1 MRLDPILYIDGYKVG
16 HKFQYHQDTSIVF
29 SNLTPRSN
37 KRAITLPEFNDDEI
51 LWVGISAEV
60 QIMLEDFQANFFN
73 RDVEDVVAKYKRRM
87 DMYLGPDSVDTQH
100 IRDLHNLGYLPVLI
114 SALPE
119 GSLVPCRVPVM
130 TIVNTD
136 ERLYWIVN
144 YLETYLS
151 AVLWQMQTS
160 ATTAFQYRC
169 LLEQYAE
176 LTGSPKEFALWQ
188 GHDFSFR
195 GMAGVEAAARSGVG
209 HLASFLGTDTLPA
222 IDYIEE
228 YFKDGLEIFVG
239 GSVPASE
246 HSVAST
252 NILFLEEKYK
262 DSPNPKLEA
271 EKEFFKRYITEI
283 YPSGVASYVS
293 DTFDFFGVLTEIAPA
308 LKQEILDR
316 KPNGL
321 GLAKVVFRPD
331 CYAEGTKVFTKSGW
345 VDFKEVNQDTL
356 VAQVLDDGSYEFVK
370 PSKVT
375 NEYYEGDMIH
385 FFDQKGKVDFLV
397 TPNHRM
403 ISKINGEE
411 KVDLAEKLKVGHHYR
426 RFERSASA
434 KEMGKVLTNL
444 QRLNIA
450 FQADGSYCT
459 DVSHKIRFSFAKQ
472 RKIDRLISL
481 VTELK
486 LPFVVYD
493 LKDNRKEIHIT
504 IDSSCVSKNFEWID
518 TTNLSKQWC
527 VDFIEELSYWDSCRR
542 SDTRFKFDSTNKSVV
557 DVVEIVAISAGYG
570 VLISEYEDNRKDI
583 FNNVYTCNI
592 LKDSSIGGQSFSKKV
607 VSYKGRV
614 YCVTVPTGRLLVKNN
629 RATLVCGNSGDP
641 VKILTGY
648 KVLEVT
654 ATDPDEFDYEEDF
667 HMQGIEAVKDGNQY
681 FEIEYTYD
689 RWKGYVNGYVH
700 TRELTEAEV
709 KGAVEVLWDEFGGD
723 VTDKGYKLLNQRVGL
738 IYGDSITLERAK
750 EILQRLEA
758 KGFASGNVVFGIGS
772 FTYQHNTRDT
782 HGFAIKS
789 TYTIIDE
796 TEVKVYKDPK
806 TDDGTKKSAKGLLH
820 VFKDSEG
827 KFILKDDL
835 TYNEYNTEEGMELDQ
850 LKPVLYNQQVKQE
863 SFQDIRIRVN
873 EAVEKKVRKVLDKS

>member
-16 HKFQYHQDTSIVF
+16 HKFQYHQDTSVVF

-73 RDVEDVVAKYKRRM
+73 RNVEDVVTKYKRRM
-87 DMYLGPDSVDTQH
+87 DQYLGPDSVDTQH
-100 IRDLHNLGYLPVLI
+100 IHDLHELGYLPVMI
-114 SALPE
+114 AALPE

-130 TIVNTD
+130 TICNTD
-136 ERLYWIVN
+136 ERFYWIVN

-176 LTGSPKEFALWQ
+176 ITGSPKEFALWQ

-228 YFKDGLEIFVG
+228 YFKDGRDIFIG

-293 DTFDFFGVLTEIAPA
+293 DTYDFWGVLTEIAPA

-331 CYAEGTKVFTKSGW
+331 
-345 VDFKEVNQDTL
+345 
-356 VAQVLDDGSYEFVK
+356 
-370 PSKVT
+370 
-375 NEYYEGDMIH
+375 
-385 FFDQKGKVDFLV
+385 
-397 TPNHRM
+397 
-403 ISKINGEE
+403 
-411 KVDLAEKLKVGHHYR
+411 
-426 RFERSASA
+426 
-434 KEMGKVLTNL
+434 
-444 QRLNIA
+444 
-450 FQADGSYCT
+450 
-459 DVSHKIRFSFAKQ
+459 
-472 RKIDRLISL
+472 
-481 VTELK
+481 
-486 LPFVVYD
+486 
-493 LKDNRKEIHIT
+493 
-504 IDSSCVSKNFEWID
+504 
-518 TTNLSKQWC
+518 
-527 VDFIEELSYWDSCRR
+527 
-542 SDTRFKFDSTNKSVV
+542 
-557 DVVEIVAISAGYG
+557 
-570 VLISEYEDNRKDI
+570 
-583 FNNVYTCNI
+583 
-592 LKDSSIGGQSFSKKV
+592 
-607 VSYKGRV
+607 
-614 YCVTVPTGRLLVKNN
+614 
-629 RATLVCGNSGDP
+629 SGDP
-641 VKILTGY
+641 VEILCGIPVQNADSIEDAEETLKESDEWVDGEDY
-648 KVLEVT
+648 GPDELSGVFRIEGKVLEVT
-654 ATDPDEFDYEEDF
+654 VTPWWNRHDKRFYYIDGWQDTK
-667 HMQGIEAVKDGNQY
+667 VK
-681 FEIEYTYD
+681 EV
-689 RWKGYVNGYVH
+689 K
-700 TRELTEAEV
+700 LTPEQ

-738 IYGDSITLERAK
+738 IYGDSITLDRAK

-796 TEVKVYKDPK
+796 TEIKVFKDPK
-806 TDDGTKKSAKGLLH
+806 TDDGTKKSAKGLLR
-820 VFKDSEG
+820 VIKDESG
-827 KFILKDDL
+827 KFVLEDDL
-835 TYNEYNTEEGMELDQ
+835 TYGEYNCERTVDLDQ
-850 LKPVLYNQQVKQE
+850 LKPVLYNSQFKQE

-873 EAVEKKVRKVLDKS
+873 EAVEKKVRKVLDVK

>member
-73 RDVEDVVAKYKRRM
+73 RNVEDVVAKYKRRM
-87 DMYLGPDSVDTQH
+87 DQYLGPDSVDTQH
-100 IRDLHNLGYLPVLI
+100 IRDLHDLGYLPVMI
-114 SALPE
+114 AALPE

-130 TIVNTD
+130 TICNTD
-136 ERLYWIVN
+136 ERFYWIVN

-176 LTGSPKEFALWQ
+176 ITGSPKEFALWQ

-228 YFKDGLEIFVG
+228 YFKDGREIFIG

-262 DSPNPKLEA
+262 DCPNPKLEA

-293 DTFDFFGVLTEIAPA
+293 DTYDFWGVLTEIAPA

-331 CYAEGTKVFTKSGW
+331 
-345 VDFKEVNQDTL
+345 
-356 VAQVLDDGSYEFVK
+356 
-370 PSKVT
+370 
-375 NEYYEGDMIH
+375 
-385 FFDQKGKVDFLV
+385 
-397 TPNHRM
+397 
-403 ISKINGEE
+403 
-411 KVDLAEKLKVGHHYR
+411 
-426 RFERSASA
+426 
-434 KEMGKVLTNL
+434 
-444 QRLNIA
+444 
-450 FQADGSYCT
+450 
-459 DVSHKIRFSFAKQ
+459 
-472 RKIDRLISL
+472 
-481 VTELK
+481 
-486 LPFVVYD
+486 
-493 LKDNRKEIHIT
+493 
-504 IDSSCVSKNFEWID
+504 
-518 TTNLSKQWC
+518 
-527 VDFIEELSYWDSCRR
+527 
-542 SDTRFKFDSTNKSVV
+542 
-557 DVVEIVAISAGYG
+557 
-570 VLISEYEDNRKDI
+570 
-583 FNNVYTCNI
+583 
-592 LKDSSIGGQSFSKKV
+592 
-607 VSYKGRV
+607 
-614 YCVTVPTGRLLVKNN
+614 
-629 RATLVCGNSGDP
+629 SGDP

-648 KVLEVT
+648 KTCDRFNMSAWEMN
-654 ATDPDEFDYEEDF
+654 EE
-667 HMQGIEAVKDGNQY
+667 GIEAVVENGKY
-681 FEIEYTYD
+681 YEIEFEY
-689 RWKGYVNGYVH
+689 GYENYIDGYKYL
-700 TRELTEAEV
+700 RELTEAEV

-738 IYGDSITLERAK
+738 IYGDSITLDRAK

-758 KGFASGNVVFGIGS
+758 NGFASGNVVFGIGS

-789 TYTIIDE
+789 TYTIIDD
-796 TEVKVYKDPK
+796 TEIKVFKDPK
-806 TDDGTKKSAKGLLH
+806 TDDGTKKSAKGMLR
-820 VFKDSEG
+820 VIKDESG
-827 KFILKDDL
+827 KFVLEDDL
-835 TYNEYNTEEGMELDQ
+835 TYDEYNCERTADLDQ
-850 LKPVLYNQQVKQE
+850 LSPVLYNSQVKQE

-873 EAVEKKVRKVLDKS
+873 EAVEKKVRKVVDVK

>member
-100 IRDLHNLGYLPVLI
+100 IRDLHNLGYLPVMI
-114 SALPE
+114 AALPE

-130 TIVNTD
+130 TICNTD
-136 ERLYWIVN
+136 ERFYWIVN

-228 YFKDGLEIFVG
+228 YFKDGREIFVG

-262 DSPNPKLEA
+262 DSLNPKLEA

-283 YPSGVASYVS
+283 YPSGVCSYVS
-293 DTFDFFGVLTEIAPA
+293 DSFDFWGVLTEIAPA

-331 CYAEGTKVFTKSGW
+331 
-345 VDFKEVNQDTL
+345 
-356 VAQVLDDGSYEFVK
+356 
-370 PSKVT
+370 
-375 NEYYEGDMIH
+375 
-385 FFDQKGKVDFLV
+385 
-397 TPNHRM
+397 
-403 ISKINGEE
+403 
-411 KVDLAEKLKVGHHYR
+411 
-426 RFERSASA
+426 
-434 KEMGKVLTNL
+434 
-444 QRLNIA
+444 
-450 FQADGSYCT
+450 
-459 DVSHKIRFSFAKQ
+459 
-472 RKIDRLISL
+472 
-481 VTELK
+481 
-486 LPFVVYD
+486 
-493 LKDNRKEIHIT
+493 
-504 IDSSCVSKNFEWID
+504 
-518 TTNLSKQWC
+518 
-527 VDFIEELSYWDSCRR
+527 
-542 SDTRFKFDSTNKSVV
+542 
-557 DVVEIVAISAGYG
+557 
-570 VLISEYEDNRKDI
+570 
-583 FNNVYTCNI
+583 
-592 LKDSSIGGQSFSKKV
+592 
-607 VSYKGRV
+607 
-614 YCVTVPTGRLLVKNN
+614 
-629 RATLVCGNSGDP
+629 SGDP

-648 KVLEVT
+648 KVVDIT
-654 ATDPDEFDYEEDF
+654 KTDPDEFDYELDF
-667 HMQGIEAVKDGNQY
+667 SMRGIDAVKDGDKY
-681 FEIEYTYD
+681 FEIEYTFD
-689 RWKGYVNGYVH
+689 RWKGYVNGYFH

-738 IYGDSITLERAK
+738 IYGDSITLDRAK
-750 EILQRLEA
+750 EILQRLET

-789 TYTIIDE
+789 TYTIIDDKE
-796 TEVKVYKDPK
+796 IKVFKDPK
-806 TDDGTKKSAKGLLH
+806 TDDGTKKSAKGLLR
-820 VFKDSEG
+820 VIKDESG
-827 KFILKDDL
+827 KFVLEDDL
-835 TYNEYNTEEGMELDQ
+835 TYDEYNCERTAELDQ
-850 LKPVLYNQQVKQE
+850 LSPVLYNQQIKQE
-863 SFQDIRIRVN
+863 SFQNIRIRVN

>member
-60 QIMLEDFQANFFN
+60 QIMLEDFQSNFFN
-73 RDVEDVVAKYKRRM
+73 RNVEEVVAKYKRRM
-87 DMYLGPDSVDTQH
+87 DQYLGPDSVDTQH
-100 IRDLHNLGYLPVLI
+100 IRDLHDLGYLPVMI
-114 SALPE
+114 AALPE

-130 TIVNTD
+130 TICNTD
-136 ERLYWIVN
+136 ERFYWIVN

-176 LTGSPKEFALWQ
+176 ITGSPKEFALWQ

-228 YFKDGLEIFVG
+228 YFKDGREIFIG

-293 DTFDFFGVLTEIAPA
+293 DTYDFWGVLTEIAPA
-308 LKQEILDR
+308 LKQEILGR

-331 CYAEGTKVFTKSGW
+331 
-345 VDFKEVNQDTL
+345 
-356 VAQVLDDGSYEFVK
+356 
-370 PSKVT
+370 
-375 NEYYEGDMIH
+375 
-385 FFDQKGKVDFLV
+385 
-397 TPNHRM
+397 
-403 ISKINGEE
+403 
-411 KVDLAEKLKVGHHYR
+411 
-426 RFERSASA
+426 
-434 KEMGKVLTNL
+434 
-444 QRLNIA
+444 
-450 FQADGSYCT
+450 
-459 DVSHKIRFSFAKQ
+459 
-472 RKIDRLISL
+472 
-481 VTELK
+481 
-486 LPFVVYD
+486 
-493 LKDNRKEIHIT
+493 
-504 IDSSCVSKNFEWID
+504 
-518 TTNLSKQWC
+518 
-527 VDFIEELSYWDSCRR
+527 
-542 SDTRFKFDSTNKSVV
+542 
-557 DVVEIVAISAGYG
+557 
-570 VLISEYEDNRKDI
+570 
-583 FNNVYTCNI
+583 
-592 LKDSSIGGQSFSKKV
+592 
-607 VSYKGRV
+607 
-614 YCVTVPTGRLLVKNN
+614 
-629 RATLVCGNSGDP
+629 SGDP

-648 KVLEVT
+648 TVIGNFHNEDEYYAAFDHNSCTNSLFDEYSVVIVGDKFHK
-654 ATDPDEFDYEEDF
+654 ATMHDMSRVALG
-667 HMQGIEAVKDGNQY
+667 H
-681 FEIEYTYD
+681 
-689 RWKGYVNGYVH
+689 
-700 TRELTEAEV
+700 ELTEAEV

-723 VTDKGYKLLNQRVGL
+723 VTDKGYKLLNQQVGL
-738 IYGDSITLERAK
+738 IYGDSITLDRAK

-789 TYTIIDE
+789 TYTIIDD
-796 TEVKVYKDPK
+796 TEIKVYKDPK
-806 TDDGTKKSAKGLLH
+806 TDDGTKKSAKGMLR
-820 VFKDSEG
+820 VIKDESGE
-827 KFILKDDL
+827 FVLEDDL
-835 TYNEYNTEEGMELDQ
+835 TYDEYKSFDTELDQ
-850 LKPVLYNQQVKQE
+850 LKPVLYNSQIKQE

-873 EAVEKKVRKVLDKS
+873 EAVEKKVRKVLDVK

>member
-16 HKFQYHQDTSIVF
+16 HKFQYHPKTEIVF

-37 KRAITLPEFNDDEI
+37 KRAITLPEFLDDEI
-51 LWVGISAEV
+51 VWVGISAEV
-60 QIMLEDFQANFFN
+60 QIMVEDFKKNFFDRN
-73 RDVEDVVAKYKRRM
+73 VEDVVEKYKRRM

-100 IRDLHNLGYLPVLI
+100 IRDLHNLGYLPVVI
-114 SALPE
+114 AALPE

-130 TIVNTD
+130 TISNTD
-136 ERLYWIVN
+136 PKFFWIVN

-176 LTGSPKEFALWQ
+176 ITGSPKEFALWQ

-228 YFKDGLEIFVG
+228 YYRDGKQIFIG

-293 DTFDFFGVLTEIAPA
+293 DTYDFWGVLTEIAPA

-331 CYAEGTKVFTKSGW
+331 
-345 VDFKEVNQDTL
+345 
-356 VAQVLDDGSYEFVK
+356 
-370 PSKVT
+370 
-375 NEYYEGDMIH
+375 
-385 FFDQKGKVDFLV
+385 
-397 TPNHRM
+397 
-403 ISKINGEE
+403 
-411 KVDLAEKLKVGHHYR
+411 
-426 RFERSASA
+426 
-434 KEMGKVLTNL
+434 
-444 QRLNIA
+444 
-450 FQADGSYCT
+450 
-459 DVSHKIRFSFAKQ
+459 
-472 RKIDRLISL
+472 
-481 VTELK
+481 
-486 LPFVVYD
+486 
-493 LKDNRKEIHIT
+493 
-504 IDSSCVSKNFEWID
+504 
-518 TTNLSKQWC
+518 
-527 VDFIEELSYWDSCRR
+527 
-542 SDTRFKFDSTNKSVV
+542 
-557 DVVEIVAISAGYG
+557 
-570 VLISEYEDNRKDI
+570 
-583 FNNVYTCNI
+583 
-592 LKDSSIGGQSFSKKV
+592 
-607 VSYKGRV
+607 
-614 YCVTVPTGRLLVKNN
+614 
-629 RATLVCGNSGDP
+629 SGDP

-648 KVLEVT
+648 TVIGSFHNE
-654 ATDPDEFDYEEDF
+654 DEYYAAFDNNTCTNTLFDEYS
-667 HMQGIEAVKDGNQY
+667 AVIIGDKFYKAGMHDMSRVCYGP
-681 FEIEYTYD
+681 
-689 RWKGYVNGYVH
+689 
-700 TRELTEAEV
+700 ELTEAEV

-738 IYGDSITLERAK
+738 IYGDSITLDRAK

-789 TYTIIDE
+789 TYTIIDD
-796 TEVKVYKDPK
+796 TEIKVYKDPK
-806 TDDGTKKSAKGLLH
+806 TDDGTKKSAKGLLI
-820 VFKDSEG
+820 VEKNADGEFV
-827 KFILKDDL
+827 LKDDL
-835 TYNEYNTEEGMELDQ
+835 NVEEFNRLESSNQ
-850 LKPVLYNQQVKQE
+850 LTTILYNDLSLGK
-863 SFQDIRIRVN
+863 SFQDIRIRIN
-873 EAVEKKVRKVLDKS
+873 EAVEKKVRNSLDKN

>member
-73 RDVEDVVAKYKRRM
+73 RDVEEVVAKYKRRM
-87 DMYLGPDSVDTQH
+87 DQYLGPDSVDTQH
-100 IRDLHNLGYLPVLI
+100 IRDLHDLGYLPVMI
-114 SALPE
+114 AALPE

-130 TIVNTD
+130 TICNTD
-136 ERLYWIVN
+136 ERFYWIVN

-176 LTGSPKEFALWQ
+176 ITGSPKEFALWQ

-209 HLASFLGTDTLPA
+209 HLASFLGTDTLPT

-228 YFKDGLEIFVG
+228 YFKDGREIFIG

-262 DSPNPKLEA
+262 NSPNPKLEA

-293 DTFDFFGVLTEIAPA
+293 DTYDFWGVLTEIAPA

-331 CYAEGTKVFTKSGW
+331 
-345 VDFKEVNQDTL
+345 
-356 VAQVLDDGSYEFVK
+356 
-370 PSKVT
+370 
-375 NEYYEGDMIH
+375 
-385 FFDQKGKVDFLV
+385 
-397 TPNHRM
+397 
-403 ISKINGEE
+403 
-411 KVDLAEKLKVGHHYR
+411 
-426 RFERSASA
+426 
-434 KEMGKVLTNL
+434 
-444 QRLNIA
+444 
-450 FQADGSYCT
+450 
-459 DVSHKIRFSFAKQ
+459 
-472 RKIDRLISL
+472 
-481 VTELK
+481 
-486 LPFVVYD
+486 
-493 LKDNRKEIHIT
+493 
-504 IDSSCVSKNFEWID
+504 
-518 TTNLSKQWC
+518 
-527 VDFIEELSYWDSCRR
+527 
-542 SDTRFKFDSTNKSVV
+542 
-557 DVVEIVAISAGYG
+557 
-570 VLISEYEDNRKDI
+570 
-583 FNNVYTCNI
+583 
-592 LKDSSIGGQSFSKKV
+592 
-607 VSYKGRV
+607 
-614 YCVTVPTGRLLVKNN
+614 
-629 RATLVCGNSGDP
+629 SGDP

-648 KVLEVT
+648 RFVG
-654 ATDPDEFDYEEDF
+654 EFDTAEQYFKKYDGTLF
-667 HMQGIEAVKDGNQY
+667 KKDSAVKIAGKFYEAGMHDVSRVAFGP
-681 FEIEYTYD
+681 
-689 RWKGYVNGYVH
+689 
-700 TRELTEAEV
+700 ELSEAEV

-738 IYGDSITLERAK
+738 IYGDSITLDRAK

-789 TYTIIDE
+789 TYTIIDD
-796 TEVKVYKDPK
+796 TEIKVFKDPK
-806 TDDGTKKSAKGLLH
+806 TDDGTKKSAKGMLR
-820 VFKDSEG
+820 VIKDESG
-827 KFILKDDL
+827 KFVLEDDL
-835 TYNEYNTEEGMELDQ
+835 TYDEYKSFDTELDQ
-850 LKPVLYNQQVKQE
+850 LKPVLYNSQIKQE
-863 SFQDIRIRVN
+863 SFQNIRIRVN
-873 EAVEKKVRKVLDKS
+873 EAVEKKVRKVLDVR